1 MAPEDT
7 LPCMAAG
14 TFQECDVSGWPQ
26 CDHKGVLTMERGT
39 SESNNQRKKKLNFLL
54 WTFQVAPVEKN
65 LPTNAGDLGDL
76 GLIPGSRGSLE
87 EGMITHSSILT
98 WRIHGQRNL
107 VDCSPQGCKESDMT
121 EVTEHTHL
129 ALNTEEVSINEG
141 TQLVPKKSWKSSGNW
156 IIPLKAPGGV

>member
-76 GLIPGSRGSLE
+76 GLIPWSRGSLE

-129 ALNTEEVSINEG
+129 L
-141 TQLVPKKSWKSSGNW
+141 L
-156 IIPLKAPGGV
+156 